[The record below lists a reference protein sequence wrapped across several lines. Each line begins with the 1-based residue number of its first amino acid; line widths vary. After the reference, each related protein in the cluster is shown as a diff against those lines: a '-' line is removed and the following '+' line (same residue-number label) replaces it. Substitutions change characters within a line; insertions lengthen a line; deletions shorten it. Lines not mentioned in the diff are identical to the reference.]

1 MTEVECPVDG
11 CDHQDS
17 LRSVKAHVTASTDDE
32 HKGMHG
38 MDVADSLREQAEA
51 RMNGELPRLDDAV
64 DEARN
69 AVADAADSILTRPGS
84 EQDDPAEPEQA
95 DAGPEPGDEPDD
107 ASPEPGDEPAV
118 EPVKEIETGADDG
131 GEFGIPV
138 PVDAN
143 YIVIGAVLVAGFLVF
158 RSGSGSNNS
167 GETDDDAPTD
177 GVVVQSGGLVR

>member
-11 CDHQDS
+11 CEYQDAV
-17 LRSVKAHVTASTDDE
+17 RSVKAHITASTDDK
-32 HKGMHG
+32 HDGMHG
-38 MDVADSLREQAEA
+38 MDAADSLREQANS
-51 RMNGELPRLDDAV
+51 RVNGELPRLDDAV
-64 DEARN
+64 DEARD
-69 AVADAADSILTRPGS
+69 AVANAADGILTRPGTGP
-84 EQDDPAEPEQA
+84 DDPAEPAQA
-95 DAGPEPGDEPDD
+95 DAGPEPGE
-107 ASPEPGDEPAV
+107 EPAV
-118 EPVKEIETGADDG
+118 EPVEEIETGADDE

-143 YIVIGAVLVAGFLVF
+143 YIVIGTALLVAVLLF